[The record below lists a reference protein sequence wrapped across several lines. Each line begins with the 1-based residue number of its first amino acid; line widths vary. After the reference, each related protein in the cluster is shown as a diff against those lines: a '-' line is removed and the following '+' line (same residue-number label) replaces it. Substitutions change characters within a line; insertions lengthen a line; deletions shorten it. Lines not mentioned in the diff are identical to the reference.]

1 MHILQSEQRN
11 KAKKMIE
18 NKGPCQVG
26 KQGEIFVGEKGT
38 KGKFARKHISPMGYS
53 LVLYI
58 ELKILVFAP

>member
-1 MHILQSEQRN
+1 
-11 KAKKMIE
+11 MIE

-26 KQGEIFVGEKGT
+26 KQGEIFVGEKRT